1 MIFLA
6 NKETLGV
13 NAVERLI
20 SRTDYLEPFLNKN
33 DKEPSWDG
41 YINAYHHAG
50 NHPKSDLAGRVA
62 VQVKGHGC
70 VSVEEEK
77 KTFSVDMA
85 DLKNYLQ
92 EGGTLFFVVYI
103 TEETETVYYCS
114 LLPYDLR
121 KIIKDY
127 GSQNSYTIHLK
138 QFPTDKKEI
147 ADLVLNF
154 IRNRDKQRTAIS
166 SELATVEE
174 LQQKG
179 MLQTLSFGY
188 TTVDKGN
195 RHPIDYLF
203 DHDLYLYADLPFG
216 ISMPVQHIEHMEMAV
231 AEIHNPV
238 SVGGKVYY
246 DSFKHVRKKG
256 VDEFHF
262 GKSIKL
268 INPTEGTTGRWTYT
282 LSGKLSERI
291 TDEEFMISAIQAG
304 GATFGNTFLPVF
316 TCLEEERLQ
325 FNIPARIENL
335 EFLKRAK
342 ETLDLMHVTVD
353 LDCDNMQQ
361 HDILNLE
368 KLISAILDKNLVSV
382 KDTGSIIG
390 NYKISNLTLLVCCI
404 KDEDSGLY
412 RLYDFFNAPLVFK
425 GANDNG
431 QEFDSSIHVKL
442 DRDALHRYNNLN
454 YAIIAKQISE
464 VPYSEGYGSQ
474 LTLFLLEILKAY
486 DDLKLPTHP
495 LLQLA
500 RDVISVI
507 KRGGLQTEQTV
518 TELNEMQILKRS
530 GEFNDSHIARLCE
543 MASSPVAKANAS
555 VMTGIYL
562 LLDDQKQAK
571 CYYEK
576 MSSSEKAQ
584 FDEYPI
590 CLYRK
595 WEENING

>member
-1 MIFLA
+1 MIILA
-6 NKETLGV
+6 NKEILGV

-70 VSVEEEK
+70 SSIEK
-77 KTFSVDMA
+77 ERKSFSVDMA

-92 EGGTLFFVVYI
+92 EGGTIFFVVYI
-103 TEETETVYYCS
+103 TDESEIVFYCN

-121 KIIKDY
+121 KIIKNHGD
-127 GSQNSYTIHLK
+127 QKSYTIQLK
-138 QFPTDKKEI
+138 EFPTSKKKI

-154 IRNRDKQRTAIS
+154 IRNRDMQRTAIS

-174 LQQKG
+174 LQERG

-188 TTVDKGN
+188 TTVDRSYK
-195 RHPIDYLF
+195 HPFDYLF

-216 ISMPVQHIEHMEMAV
+216 ISMPVEHIAHMEMAV
-231 AEIHNPV
+231 AEIHDSV
-238 SVGGKVYY
+238 SVAGKVYY
-246 DSFKHVRKKG
+246 DSFKHVRKKD

-262 GKSIKL
+262 GNSIKL
-268 INPTEGTTGRWTYT
+268 INPTQQKIGRWTYT

-291 TDEEFMISAIQAG
+291 RDEEFMISAIQAG
-304 GATFGNTFLPVF
+304 GATFGEIFLPVF
-316 TCLEEERLQ
+316 TCKEEEVLQ
-325 FNIPARIENL
+325 FNIPMRVENL

-342 ETLDLMHVTVD
+342 ATLDLMHVTVD
-353 LDCDNMQQ
+353 LDCDNMQP
-361 HDILNLE
+361 HDIVNLE
-368 KLISAILDKNLVSV
+368 KLISGILDKNLVSV

-390 NYKISNLTLLVCCI
+390 NYKIANLTLLVCCI
-404 KDEDSGLY
+404 KDEESGLF

-425 GANDNG
+425 GVNENG

-442 DRDALHRYNNLN
+442 DREALHLYNNLD
-454 YAIIAKQISE
+454 YTVIARQIAE
-464 VPYSEGYGSQ
+464 VPYSEAYSNQ

-500 RDVISVI
+500 KDVMKVI
-507 KRGGLQTEQTV
+507 KSGGLQTEQVV

-530 GEFNDSHIARLCE
+530 GEFNASHVARLYE
-543 MASSPVAKANAS
+543 MSSMPSIKVNAS
-555 VMTGIYL
+555 IMTGIYL
-562 LLDDQKQAK
+562 LMDNQKQAK
-571 CYYEK
+571 YYYEQ
-576 MSSSEKAQ
+576 MSLSEKEQ

-590 CLYRK
+590 CLYKK
-595 WEENING
+595 WEENS